1 MLFSVKGQRVN
12 SPIFLH
18 KTGVLSHL
26 EPVEDTNYLNV
37 WKVAT
42 DSDLNAQGQTGYL
55 IICDG
60 QTDVKSDVKSVMN
73 VSSLRGLTSIAY
85 CIGEIFKLP

>member
-26 EPVEDTNYLNV
+26 VEDTNYLNV
-37 WKVAT
+37 RKVAT
-42 DSDLNAQGQTGYL
+42 DSDLNAQG
-55 IICDG
+55 
-60 QTDVKSDVKSVMN
+60 
-73 VSSLRGLTSIAY
+73 
-85 CIGEIFKLP
+85 

>member
-1 MLFSVKGQRVN
+1 MVIISFILMTLMCDSGVTYIVIRNYMLFSVKGQRVN

-37 WKVAT
+37 RKVAT
-42 DSDLNAQGQTGYL
+42 DSDLNAQG
-55 IICDG
+55 
-60 QTDVKSDVKSVMN
+60 
-73 VSSLRGLTSIAY
+73 
-85 CIGEIFKLP
+85 

>member
-18 KTGVLSHL
+18 ESGVLSHL
-26 EPVEDTNYLNV
+26 ESVEDTTYQLIV
-37 WKVAT
+37 KKVAT

-55 IICDG
+55 ICDG
-60 QTDVKSDVKSVMN
+60 QKGVKSDVKS
-73 VSSLRGLTSIAY
+73 
-85 CIGEIFKLP
+85 E

>member
-12 SPIFLH
+12 SLIFLH

-37 WKVAT
+37 RKVAT
-42 DSDLNAQGQTGYL
+42 DSDLNAQG
-55 IICDG
+55 
-60 QTDVKSDVKSVMN
+60 
-73 VSSLRGLTSIAY
+73 
-85 CIGEIFKLP
+85 

>member
-1 MLFSVKGQRVN
+1 MLFSVKDQRVN

-37 WKVAT
+37 RKVAT
-42 DSDLNAQGQTGYL
+42 DSDLNAQG
-55 IICDG
+55 
-60 QTDVKSDVKSVMN
+60 
-73 VSSLRGLTSIAY
+73 
-85 CIGEIFKLP
+85 

>member
-37 WKVAT
+37 RKVAT